1 MKEQSKRQGW
11 LLILTFVWLWAGPNS
26 LIAAEKAVTDPP
38 AEAVP
43 PTEVVED
50 AKDKALLDS
59 AASRKMYGVDTG
71 DREVIEPE
79 PVSLTEVMIRIVG
92 ALMIVM
98 AILLGGAWW
107 FRKSRLFGL
116 VPAQSSHLNV
126 IETRSLGSRHALH
139 VVEYG
144 SKRFLIA
151 DSPAGTNF
159 LTDLEKL
166 EEEATEEL
174 DEAAEK
180 FSPGSLAGKLKTLL
194 ERCLLYT
201 SPSPRD

>member
-11 LLILTFVWLWAGPNS
+11 LLILTFVWLWSEPNS
-26 LIAAEKAVTDPP
+26 LIAAEKAVTDAP

-50 AKDKALLDS
+50 AKDKALLES

-79 PVSLTEVMIRIVG
+79 PVSLIEVMIRIVG

-116 VPAQSSHLNV
+116 VPSQSSHLNV

-180 FSPGSLAGKLKTLL
+180 FSPGSFAGKLKTLL
-194 ERCLLYT
+194 ERK
-201 SPSPRD
+201 

>member
-1 MKEQSKRQGW
+1 MKEQSKCQGW
-11 LLILTFVWLWAGPNS
+11 LLILTFVWLWSEPNS
-26 LIAAEKAVTDPP
+26 LIAAEKAVTDAP

-43 PTEVVED
+43 PTGVVGD
-50 AKDKALLDS
+50 AKDKALQES

-166 EEEATEEL
+166 EEQVTEEL

-180 FSPGSLAGKLKTLL
+180 ISPGSFAGKLKTLL
-194 ERCLLYT
+194 ERK
-201 SPSPRD
+201 

>member
-1 MKEQSKRQGW
+1 MKEQSKCHGW
-11 LLILTFVWLWAGPNS
+11 LLILTFVWLWAEPNS
-26 LIAAEKAVTDPP
+26 LIAAEKAVTDAP

-43 PTEVVED
+43 PAEVVED
-50 AKDKALLDS
+50 AKDKALQES

-116 VPAQSSHLNV
+116 MPAQSSHLNV

-180 FSPGSLAGKLKTLL
+180 ISPGSFAGKLKTLL
-194 ERCLLYT
+194 ERK
-201 SPSPRD
+201 

>member
-1 MKEQSKRQGW
+1 MKEQSKCQGW
-11 LLILTFVWLWAGPNS
+11 LLILTFVWLWSEPNS
-26 LIAAEKAVTDPP
+26 LIAAEKAVTDAP

-43 PTEVVED
+43 PTGVVED
-50 AKDKALLDS
+50 AKDKALQES
-59 AASRKMYGVDTG
+59 AASRKMYGVNTG

-166 EEEATEEL
+166 EEQVTEEL

-180 FSPGSLAGKLKTLL
+180 ISPGSFAGKLKTLL
-194 ERCLLYT
+194 ERK
-201 SPSPRD
+201 

>member
-1 MKEQSKRQGW
+1 MKEQSKCQGW
-11 LLILTFVWLWAGPNS
+11 LLILTFVWLWSEPNS
-26 LIAAEKAVTDPP
+26 LIAAEKAVTDAP

-43 PTEVVED
+43 PAEVVED
-50 AKDKALLDS
+50 AKDKALQES
-59 AASRKMYGVDTG
+59 AASRKMYGVDAG

-180 FSPGSLAGKLKTLL
+180 FSPGSFAGKLKTLL
-194 ERCLLYT
+194 ERK
-201 SPSPRD
+201 

>member
-1 MKEQSKRQGW
+1 MKEQSKCQGW
-11 LLILTFVWLWAGPNS
+11 LLILTFVWLWSEPNS
-26 LIAAEKAVTDPP
+26 LIAAEKAVTDAP

-50 AKDKALLDS
+50 AKDKALQES

-180 FSPGSLAGKLKTLL
+180 FSPGSFAGKLKTLL
-194 ERCLLYT
+194 ERK
-201 SPSPRD
+201 

>member
-26 LIAAEKAVTDPP
+26 LIAAEKAVTDAP

-50 AKDKALLDS
+50 AKDKALLES

-116 VPAQSSHLNV
+116 VPSQSSHLNV

-166 EEEATEEL
+166 EEEATEEF

-180 FSPGSLAGKLKTLL
+180 ISPGSFAGKLKTLL
-194 ERCLLYT
+194 ERK
-201 SPSPRD
+201 

>member
-1 MKEQSKRQGW
+1 MKEQSKCHGW
-11 LLILTFVWLWAGPNS
+11 LLILTFVWLWAEPNS
-26 LIAAEKAVTDPP
+26 LIAAEKAVTDAP

-50 AKDKALLDS
+50 AKDKALLES

-180 FSPGSLAGKLKTLL
+180 ISPGSFAGKLKTLL
-194 ERCLLYT
+194 ERK
-201 SPSPRD
+201 

>member
-11 LLILTFVWLWAGPNS
+11 LLILTFVWLLAGPNS
-26 LIAAEKAVTDPP
+26 LIAAEKAVTDSP

-50 AKDKALLDS
+50 AKDKALLES

-180 FSPGSLAGKLKTLL
+180 FSPGSFAGKLKTLL
-194 ERCLLYT
+194 ERK
-201 SPSPRD
+201 

>member
-11 LLILTFVWLWAGPNS
+11 LLILTFVWLWSEPNS
-26 LIAAEKAVTDPP
+26 LIAAEKAVTDAP

-50 AKDKALLDS
+50 AKDKALQES

-174 DEAAEK
+174 DEVAEK
-180 FSPGSLAGKLKTLL
+180 ISPGSFAGKLKTLL
-194 ERCLLYT
+194 ERK
-201 SPSPRD
+201 

>member
-26 LIAAEKAVTDPP
+26 LIAAEKAVTDSP

-50 AKDKALLDS
+50 AKDKALLES

-180 FSPGSLAGKLKTLL
+180 ISPGSFAGKLKTLL
-194 ERCLLYT
+194 ERK
-201 SPSPRD
+201 

>member
-1 MKEQSKRQGW
+1 MKEQSKCQGW
-11 LLILTFVWLWAGPNS
+11 LLILTFVWLGTEPNS

-38 AEAVP
+38 VEAVP

-50 AKDKALLDS
+50 AKDKALLES

-144 SKRFLIA
+144 TKRFLIA

-166 EEEATEEL
+166 EDEVTEEL

-180 FSPGSLAGKLKTLL
+180 FSPGSFAGKLKTLL
-194 ERCLLYT
+194 ERK
-201 SPSPRD
+201 

>member
-1 MKEQSKRQGW
+1 M
-11 LLILTFVWLWAGPNS
+11 LTLAWLWAGPS
-26 LIAAEKAVTDPP
+26 FGIAADETAATHGHPTSKETLETSEDPKGKAPL
-38 AEAVP
+38 E
-43 PTEVVED
+43 
-50 AKDKALLDS
+50 S
-59 AASRKMYGVDTG
+59 AASRKMYGVDRG
-71 DREVIEPE
+71 DRELLEPK

-92 ALMIVM
+92 ALMIVL

-166 EEEATEEL
+166 DENASEDL
-174 DEAAEK
+174 DEAVEK
-180 FSPGSLAGKLKTLL
+180 ISPGSFAGKLKTLL
-194 ERCLLYT
+194 ERK
-201 SPSPRD
+201 

>member
-26 LIAAEKAVTDPP
+26 LIAADKAVTDSP

-50 AKDKALLDS
+50 AKDKALLES

-166 EEEATEEL
+166 EEEVTEEL

-180 FSPGSLAGKLKTLL
+180 ISAGSFAGKLKTLL
-194 ERCLLYT
+194 ERK
-201 SPSPRD
+201 

>member
-1 MKEQSKRQGW
+1 MKEQSKCQGW
-11 LLILTFVWLWAGPNS
+11 LLILTFVWLWSEPNS
-26 LIAAEKAVTDPP
+26 LIAAEKAVTDAP

-50 AKDKALLDS
+50 AKDKALQES

-71 DREVIEPE
+71 DREMIEPE

-180 FSPGSLAGKLKTLL
+180 ISPGSFAGKLKTLL
-194 ERCLLYT
+194 ERK
-201 SPSPRD
+201 

>member
-11 LLILTFVWLWAGPNS
+11 LLILTFVWLLAGPNS
-26 LIAAEKAVTDPP
+26 LIAAEKAVTDSP

-50 AKDKALLDS
+50 AKDKALLES

-79 PVSLTEVMIRIVG
+79 PVSLIEVMIRIVG

-116 VPAQSSHLNV
+116 VPSQSSHLNV

-180 FSPGSLAGKLKTLL
+180 FSPGSFAGKLKTLL
-194 ERCLLYT
+194 ERK
-201 SPSPRD
+201 

>member
-11 LLILTFVWLWAGPNS
+11 LLILTFVWLLAGPNS
-26 LIAAEKAVTDPP
+26 LIAAEKAVTDAP

-50 AKDKALLDS
+50 AKDKALQES

-180 FSPGSLAGKLKTLL
+180 ISPGSFAGKLKTLL
-194 ERCLLYT
+194 ERK
-201 SPSPRD
+201 

>member
-26 LIAAEKAVTDPP
+26 LIAAEKAVTDSP

-50 AKDKALLDS
+50 AKDKALLES

-71 DREVIEPE
+71 NREVIEPE

-98 AILLGGAWW
+98 AILLGGTWW

-180 FSPGSLAGKLKTLL
+180 FSPGSFAGKLKTLL
-194 ERCLLYT
+194 ERK
-201 SPSPRD
+201 

>member
-1 MKEQSKRQGW
+1 MKEQSKCQGW
-11 LLILTFVWLWAGPNS
+11 LLILTFVWLWSEPNS
-26 LIAAEKAVTDPP
+26 LIAAEKAVTDAP

-43 PTEVVED
+43 PAEVVED
-50 AKDKALLDS
+50 AKDKALQES

-180 FSPGSLAGKLKTLL
+180 ISLGSFAGKLKTLL
-194 ERCLLYT
+194 ERK
-201 SPSPRD
+201 

>member
-1 MKEQSKRQGW
+1 MKEQSKCHGW
-11 LLILTFVWLWAGPNS
+11 LLILTFVWLWAEPNS
-26 LIAAEKAVTDPP
+26 LIAAEKAATDAP

-50 AKDKALLDS
+50 AKDKVLLES

-174 DEAAEK
+174 DEAAEE
-180 FSPGSLAGKLKTLL
+180 FSPGSFAGKLKTLL
-194 ERCLLYT
+194 ERK
-201 SPSPRD
+201 

>member
-1 MKEQSKRQGW
+1 MKEQSKCHGW
-11 LLILTFVWLWAGPNS
+11 LLILTFVWLWAEPNS
-26 LIAAEKAVTDPP
+26 LIAAEKAVTDAP

-50 AKDKALLDS
+50 AKDKALLES

-174 DEAAEK
+174 DAAAEK
-180 FSPGSLAGKLKTLL
+180 ISPGSFAGKLKTLL
-194 ERCLLYT
+194 ERK
-201 SPSPRD
+201 

>member
-1 MKEQSKRQGW
+1 MKEQSKCHGW
-11 LLILTFVWLWAGPNS
+11 LLILTFVWLWAEPNS
-26 LIAAEKAVTDPP
+26 LIAAEKAVTDAP

-50 AKDKALLDS
+50 AKDKALLES

-174 DEAAEK
+174 DEVAEK
-180 FSPGSLAGKLKTLL
+180 ISPGSFAGKLKTLL
-194 ERCLLYT
+194 ERN
-201 SPSPRD
+201 

>member
-1 MKEQSKRQGW
+1 MKEQSKCHGW
-11 LLILTFVWLWAGPNS
+11 LLILTFVWLWAEPNS
-26 LIAAEKAVTDPP
+26 LIAAEKAATDAP

-50 AKDKALLDS
+50 AKDKVLLES

-166 EEEATEEL
+166 EEEVTEEL

-180 FSPGSLAGKLKTLL
+180 ISAGSFAGKLKTLL
-194 ERCLLYT
+194 ERK
-201 SPSPRD
+201 

>member
-11 LLILTFVWLWAGPNS
+11 LLILTFVWLWSEPNS
-26 LIAAEKAVTDPP
+26 LIAAEKAVTDAP

-50 AKDKALLDS
+50 AKDKALQES

-166 EEEATEEL
+166 EEEVTEEL

-180 FSPGSLAGKLKTLL
+180 FSPGSFAGKLKTLL
-194 ERCLLYT
+194 ERK
-201 SPSPRD
+201 

>member
-11 LLILTFVWLWAGPNS
+11 LLILTFVWLLAGPNS
-26 LIAAEKAVTDPP
+26 LIAAEKAVTDSP

-50 AKDKALLDS
+50 AKDKALQES

-79 PVSLTEVMIRIVG
+79 PVSLIEVMIRIVG

-116 VPAQSSHLNV
+116 VPSQSSHLNV

-180 FSPGSLAGKLKTLL
+180 FSPGSFAGKLKTLL
-194 ERCLLYT
+194 ERK
-201 SPSPRD
+201 

>member
-1 MKEQSKRQGW
+1 MKEQSKCQGW
-11 LLILTFVWLWAGPNS
+11 LLILTFVWLWSEPNS
-26 LIAAEKAVTDPP
+26 LIAAEKAVTDAP

-50 AKDKALLDS
+50 AKDKALLES

-166 EEEATEEL
+166 EEEATEGL

-180 FSPGSLAGKLKTLL
+180 ISPGSFAGKLKTLL
-194 ERCLLYT
+194 ERK
-201 SPSPRD
+201 

>member
-1 MKEQSKRQGW
+1 MKEQSNCHGW
-11 LLILTFVWLWAGPNS
+11 LLILMFVWLWAGSDP
-26 LIAAEKAVTDPP
+26 LMAAE
-38 AEAVP
+38 EAVP
-43 PTEVVED
+43 IAPAETDSRAEAIED
-50 AKDKALLDS
+50 NKTPMES
-59 AASRKMYGVDTG
+59 ASSRKMYGVDTG

-98 AILLGGAWW
+98 AVLFGGAWW

-116 VPAQSSHLNV
+116 VPAQSSHLSV

-151 DSPAGTNF
+151 DSPAGTNY

-166 EEEATEEL
+166 EEDATEEL
-174 DEAAEK
+174 DEVAEK
-180 FSPGSLAGKLKTLL
+180 FSPGSFAGKLKTLL
-194 ERCLLYT
+194 ERK
-201 SPSPRD
+201 

>member
-1 MKEQSKRQGW
+1 MVLIMKEQSNCQGW
-11 LLILTFVWLWAGPNS
+11 LLILTFVWLWAEPNS
-26 LIAAEKAVTDPP
+26 LIAAEKAEKAATDAP

-50 AKDKALLDS
+50 AKEKVLLES

-71 DREVIEPE
+71 DREFIEPE

-180 FSPGSLAGKLKTLL
+180 ISPGSFAGKLKTLL
-194 ERCLLYT
+194 ERK
-201 SPSPRD
+201 

>member
-11 LLILTFVWLWAGPNS
+11 LLILTFVWLWSEPNS
-26 LIAAEKAVTDPP
+26 LIAAEKAVTDAP

-50 AKDKALLDS
+50 AKDKALLES

-166 EEEATEEL
+166 EEEVTEEL

-180 FSPGSLAGKLKTLL
+180 ISPGSFAGKLKTLL
-194 ERCLLYT
+194 ERK
-201 SPSPRD
+201 

>member
-1 MKEQSKRQGW
+1 MKEQSNCHGW
-11 LLILTFVWLWAGPNS
+11 LVILMFVWLWVGSDP
-26 LIAAEKAVTDPP
+26 LMAAEEAALGAPAD
-38 AEAVP
+38 AEAI
-43 PTEVVED
+43 ED
-50 AKDKALLDS
+50 NKTPMES
-59 AASRKMYGVDTG
+59 AASRKIYGVDNG

-79 PVSLTEVMIRIVG
+79 PVSLTEVMVRIIG

-98 AILLGGAWW
+98 AVLLGGAWW

-116 VPAQSSHLNV
+116 VPAQSSHLSV

-151 DSPAGTNF
+151 DSPAGTNY

-166 EEEATEEL
+166 EEDATEEL
-174 DEAAEK
+174 DEVAEK
-180 FSPGSLAGKLKTLL
+180 FSPGSFAGKLKTLL
-194 ERCLLYT
+194 ERK
-201 SPSPRD
+201 

>member
-26 LIAAEKAVTDPP
+26 LIAAEKAVTDSP

-50 AKDKALLDS
+50 AKDKALLES

-79 PVSLTEVMIRIVG
+79 PVSLIEVMIRIVG

-180 FSPGSLAGKLKTLL
+180 ISPGSFAGKLKTLL
-194 ERCLLYT
+194 ERK
-201 SPSPRD
+201 

>member
-1 MKEQSKRQGW
+1 MKEQSKCQGW
-11 LLILTFVWLWAGPNS
+11 LLILTFVWLWAEPNS
-26 LIAAEKAVTDPP
+26 LIAAEKAVTDAP

-50 AKDKALLDS
+50 AKDKVLLES

-71 DREVIEPE
+71 DRKVIEPK

-166 EEEATEEL
+166 DEEATEEL

-180 FSPGSLAGKLKTLL
+180 ISSGSFAGKLKTLL
-194 ERCLLYT
+194 ERK
-201 SPSPRD
+201 

>member
-11 LLILTFVWLWAGPNS
+11 LLILTFVWLLAGLKS
-26 LIAAEKAVTDPP
+26 LIAAEKAVTDSP
-38 AEAVP
+38 ADAVP

-50 AKDKALLDS
+50 AKDKALLES

-79 PVSLTEVMIRIVG
+79 PVSLIEVMIRIVG

-116 VPAQSSHLNV
+116 VPSQSSHLNV

-166 EEEATEEL
+166 EEEATEEF

-180 FSPGSLAGKLKTLL
+180 ISPGSFAGKLKTLL
-194 ERCLLYT
+194 ERK
-201 SPSPRD
+201 

>member
-1 MKEQSKRQGW
+1 MKEQSKCQGW
-11 LLILTFVWLWAGPNS
+11 LLILTFVWLWSEPNS
-26 LIAAEKAVTDPP
+26 LIAAEKAVTDAP

-50 AKDKALLDS
+50 AKDKALQES

-174 DEAAEK
+174 DEVAEK
-180 FSPGSLAGKLKTLL
+180 ISPGSFAGKLKTLL
-194 ERCLLYT
+194 ERK
-201 SPSPRD
+201 